1 MIPASA
7 AAATDSV
14 CPVIRKASCPP
25 LPPPPPRFLLF
36 HFAGIWLSAFA
47 LGNFVG
53 PTVAGVAVDVI
64 GFRRTTIIFF
74 ALYAGMATLDAI
86 EAIKQ
91 AARRRAASAY
101 EELG

>member
-1 MIPASA
+1 MPQ
-7 AAATDSV
+7 TTRSV
-14 CPVIRKASCPP
+14 CPVIRKASRPSHRRSIAAAAA
-25 LPPPPPRFLLF
+25 RFLLF

-53 PTVAGVAVDVI
+53 PTVAGLAVDII

-74 ALYAGMATLDAI
+74 ALYAGMAALDAI
-86 EAIKQ
+86 EAVKQ
-91 AARRRAASAY
+91 AARQRAASAY